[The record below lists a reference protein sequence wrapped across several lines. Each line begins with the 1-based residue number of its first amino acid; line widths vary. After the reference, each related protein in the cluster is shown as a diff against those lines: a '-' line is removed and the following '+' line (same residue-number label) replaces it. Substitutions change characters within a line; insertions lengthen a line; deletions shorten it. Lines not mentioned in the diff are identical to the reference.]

1 MTTITSAPNLLES
14 ARALVGVRP
23 LQIRYRTQASR
34 IFRRAAFLST
44 QEASYAHHARPECR
58 ARRYRSVRQLKGN
71 GRPVY
76 PAGER
81 ARILAALEA
90 VDYVVVF
97 EETRAEKI
105 IRAVKPDVLIKGEDW
120 RGKEVDGQAFVES
133 RGGRVALAP
142 LLGGR
147 STSAI
152 IDRMNSRATKNGA

>member
-1 MTTITSAPNLLES
+1 M
-14 ARALVGVRP
+14 LVVG
-23 LQIRYRTQASR
+23 LNSD
-34 IFRRAAFLST
+34 
-44 QEASYAHHARPECR
+44 
-58 ARRYRSVRQLKGN
+58 RSVRHLKGD
-71 GRPVY
+71 GRPIY

-97 EETRAEKI
+97 DETRAEKI

-120 RGKEVDGQAFVES
+120 RGKQVDGQAFVES

-147 STSAI
+147 STSST
-152 IDRMNSRATKNGA
+152 IDRMSSKARAEKDGA

>member
-1 MTTITSAPNLLES
+1 
-14 ARALVGVRP
+14 VR
-23 LQIRYRTQASR
+23 
-34 IFRRAAFLST
+34 
-44 QEASYAHHARPECR
+44 H
-58 ARRYRSVRQLKGN
+58 LKGD

-97 EETRAEKI
+97 EETNAEKI
-105 IRAVKPDVLIKGEDW
+105 IRSVKPDVLIKGEDW
-120 RGKEVDGQAFVES
+120 RGKQVDGQAFVES

-147 STSAI
+147 STSST
-152 IDRMNSRATKNGA
+152 IDRMSSKARAEKDGA